1 VAYFSSSAF
10 VASPV
15 CPFSLPCRQR
25 LPRTDPAN
33 PAGLLTGTRPPRR
46 FPLWGLLY
54 LCRQGFA
61 PMRIIERQMNRAI
74 NDCIDWKNANTEVT
88 YSPERNA
95 SYVMLHGNHIATV
108 GDTWLELY
116 NCGYKTA
123 TTKSRLNAIL
133 SEHGCGERIH
143 QKDFEW
149 FVSTKEGTVP
159 FTEGM
164 TLR

>member
-1 VAYFSSSAF
+1 
-10 VASPV
+10 
-15 CPFSLPCRQR
+15 
-25 LPRTDPAN
+25 
-33 PAGLLTGTRPPRR
+33 
-46 FPLWGLLY
+46 
-54 LCRQGFA
+54 
-61 PMRIIERQMNRAI
+61 MRIIERQMNRAI

-95 SYVMLHGNHIATV
+95 SYVMLHGHHIATV

-133 SEHGCGERIH
+133 SEHGCGERIY